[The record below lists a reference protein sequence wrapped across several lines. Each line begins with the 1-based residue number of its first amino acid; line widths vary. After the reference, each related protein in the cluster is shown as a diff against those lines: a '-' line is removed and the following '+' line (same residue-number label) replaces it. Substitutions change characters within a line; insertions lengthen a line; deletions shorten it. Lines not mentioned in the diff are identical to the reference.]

1 MYSPCTEPDRFEF
14 IAWFRGHNIADTENW
29 IFLGDFNFY
38 RSISDRNRP
47 GGNIQDTLIFNDAIG
62 HLGLVELP
70 LKGRAFTWS
79 NMQSEPLLEQ
89 LDWFFTSV
97 NWTVS
102 YPNTQVI
109 PLAKITSDH
118 IPYKVVIDTKIP
130 RASIFRFE
138 KFWAE
143 MSSFQ
148 DIVQDSWMQHTHQ
161 TDAASV
167 LSTKF
172 KRLRYSLKNWSKQ
185 FSNMKTFIAN
195 CNTVILHLDALEEL
209 RTLYNPEHNLRNILK
224 THLAALLRSMNT
236 YWNVNHCENRIVRVI

>member
-29 IFLGDFNFY
+29 IFLGDLNFY

-70 LKGRAFTWS
+70 LKERAFTWS

-109 PLAKITSDH
+109 PLAKIMSDH
-118 IPYKVVIDTKIP
+118 IPCKVVIDTKIP

-138 KFWAE
+138 NFWAE
-143 MSSFQ
+143 MSGF
-148 DIVQDSWMQHTHQ
+148 
-161 TDAASV
+161 
-167 LSTKF
+167 
-172 KRLRYSLKNWSKQ
+172 
-185 FSNMKTFIAN
+185 
-195 CNTVILHLDALEEL
+195 
-209 RTLYNPEHNLRNILK
+209 
-224 THLAALLRSMNT
+224 
-236 YWNVNHCENRIVRVI
+236 